1 MRNKWEILSK
11 INARTTLH
19 DVTVLIIKRRDL
31 IFIHVY
37 CQVTFVISTLTII
50 ELACACRVYV
60 VMLTFSS

>member
-19 DVTVLIIKRRDL
+19 DVTVLIIKRRDF

-37 CQVTFVISTLTII
+37 CQVTVVISTLTII